1 VFVSAESTFLV
12 AALQACAIYDDNKGH
27 FHLIWKVIASE
38 FNISVYSKALE
49 EVWKAKRFQ
58 MGELG

>member
-1 VFVSAESTFLV
+1 MILNTHF
-12 AALQACAIYDDNKGH
+12 IDDDNKGR

-58 MGELG
+58 MG